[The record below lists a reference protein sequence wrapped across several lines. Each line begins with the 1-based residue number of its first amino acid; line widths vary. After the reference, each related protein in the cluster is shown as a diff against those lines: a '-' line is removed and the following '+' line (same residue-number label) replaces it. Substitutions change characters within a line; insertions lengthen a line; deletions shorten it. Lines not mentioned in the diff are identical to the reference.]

1 MDPETSSGSIAG
13 VALFFVNLFWSL
25 AAGGS
30 TGAASIP
37 HSPVNT
43 TRLIT
48 RGLVSANRSRQSAG
62 KRAAALSR
70 ALLVI
75 GSPVTQ
81 SIFGSVL
88 NWWNGGGLGR
98 VHSRVVAP
106 SPQGLSGAFLPAAS
120 DHRILT
126 KNTATPAIVI
136 M

>member
-1 MDPETSSGSIAG
+1 MHRIAVKPIASGG
-13 VALFFVNLFWSL
+13 R
-25 AAGGS
+25 

-48 RGLVSANRSRQSAG
+48 LGLVSASKSRQSAG
-62 KRAAALSR
+62 RRAAALWM

-75 GSPVTQ
+75 GSLVSQ

-88 NWWNGGGLGR
+88 NWWNGGGLGS

-106 SPQGLSGAFLPAAS
+106 SPHGLSGAFLPAAI
-120 DHRILT
+120 DQNKLT
-126 KNTATPAIVI
+126 KNTAIPAIVT